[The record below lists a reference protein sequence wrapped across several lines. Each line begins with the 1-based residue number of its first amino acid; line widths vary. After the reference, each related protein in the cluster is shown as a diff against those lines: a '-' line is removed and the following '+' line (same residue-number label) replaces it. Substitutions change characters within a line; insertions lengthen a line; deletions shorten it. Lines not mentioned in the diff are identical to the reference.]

1 MVARR
6 DAARYGKLVM
16 VRLVVVAV
24 ALILGLAFHS
34 RNHQVV
40 TLDFYTSALDVP
52 LSWVVVAALIL
63 GTLVGALALLPRL
76 LRSRRALRR
85 ELKRASII
93 APATPAVTAPDGH

>member
-1 MVARR
+1 
-6 DAARYGKLVM
+6 M

-40 TLDFYTSALDVP
+40 TLDFYTRTVDVP

-63 GTLVGALALLPRL
+63 GALVGALALLPRL

-85 ELKRASII
+85 EMKRASII
-93 APATPAVTAPDGH
+93 APSTPAGTAPDGH